1 MSAHKASIQW
11 KRDTEDFNIKTYNRD
26 HEVHF
31 ENGVVIPASA
41 AVDFNGNSQLNNPE
55 DLFVAS
61 VMGCHMLTFLAVA
74 SIKKFTVDLY
84 TDNAEGIL
92 EKDSSGKMVMNRIIL
107 RPQIVFSGSHN
118 PTPQELEEL
127 HEKAHNGCF
136 IANSINSAVII
147 EQQ

>member
-1 MSAHKASIQW
+1 MSEHKASIQW